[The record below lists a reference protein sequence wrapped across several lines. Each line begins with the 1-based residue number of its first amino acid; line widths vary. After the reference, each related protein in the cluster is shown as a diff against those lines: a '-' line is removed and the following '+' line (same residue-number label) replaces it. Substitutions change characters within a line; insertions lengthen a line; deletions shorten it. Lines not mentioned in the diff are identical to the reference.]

1 MTPFSDDFISARV
14 NNIYPGNPNQ
24 GSGGVFVNLTIQLD
38 GSTVIRNYVQSD
50 LQKQLVAVVHRRN
63 NNIGNSA
70 LYVDSPTGSV
80 SALEGKNFG
89 EIINKVSAFIMFFSS
104 FFVCSFYRSRRMFIT

>member
-14 NNIYPGNPNQ
+14 NSIYAGNANQ
-24 GSGGVFVNLTIQLD
+24 GNGGVFVNLTIQLD
-38 GSTVIRNYVQSD
+38 GSTAIRNYVQSD
-50 LQKQLVAVVHRRN
+50 LQKQLIAVVHRRN

-80 SALEGKNFG
+80 SALEGNR
-89 EIINKVSAFIMFFSS
+89 FFYCL
-104 FFVCSFYRSRRMFIT
+104 FFFLFLK